1 MTREETKKII
11 MIMSASYPNYKPIDL
26 SMTVDAWS
34 VMLSE
39 YEYEKVETALKAF
52 ILSDN
57 SGFAPSIGQ
66 LVEKINMLEQEHPL
80 NEMEAWLLVSKAL
93 RNGYY
98 GAEEE
103 FEKLP
108 EMVQKAVGHPGNLRN
123 WSQTDILSV
132 ENVVQSNFIK
142 TYRSIV
148 KRETE
153 KEKLPP
159 GIQSM
164 INVNCLEVNS
174 HVIHKEES
182 KKEWDGVPM
191 PELAKEKFKQIK
203 N

>member
-39 YEYEKVETALKAF
+39 YEYKKVETALKAF

-66 LVEKINMLEQEHPL
+66 LAEKIKMLEQEQPL

-103 FEKLP
+103 YEKLP

-132 ENVVQSNFIK
+132 ESVVQSNFIK

-164 INVNCLEVNS
+164 INVNCLEVKS
-174 HVIHKEES
+174 HVTHNEES
-182 KKEWDGVPM
+182 KKEWDGAPM